1 MSLPPLNF
9 CSHTTT
15 TSSNVEEIT
24 IRWSSIATHHV
35 AHPALTL
42 ASGAFDD
49 LALAT
54 EFFSR
59 RDGVGDGCEEVYEL
73 DV

>member
-1 MSLPPLNF
+1 MSLPPLNIR
-9 CSHTTT
+9 SHTTT
-15 TSSNVEEIT
+15 ATSNVEEIT

-42 ASGAFDD
+42 ASGAFND
-49 LALAT
+49 LTLAA
-54 EFFSR
+54 ELFSR
-59 RDGVGDGCEEVYEL
+59 RNGVGDGREEVHEL

>member
-1 MSLPPLNF
+1 MSLPPLNIR
-9 CSHTTT
+9 SHTTT
-15 TSSNVEEIT
+15 ATSNVEEIT